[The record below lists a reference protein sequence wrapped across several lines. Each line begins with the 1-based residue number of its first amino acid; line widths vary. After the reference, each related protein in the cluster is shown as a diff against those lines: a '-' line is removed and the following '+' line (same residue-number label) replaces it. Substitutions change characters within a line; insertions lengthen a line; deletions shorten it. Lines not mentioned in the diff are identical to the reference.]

1 MKKSSIIV
9 YAMLLVMAAFMVNLF
24 GSANQVEA
32 SENIKRE
39 KVVISIEVKE
49 GDTLWGI
56 ASDYYT
62 DDYEDVNELID
73 AIKKCNDISDHL
85 KIGQKILVP
94 YYRVVS

>member
-32 SENIKRE
+32 SENIERE